1 MQGSD
6 WTTSGPPSSHGPSQ
20 DSAASVPL
28 IPYLR
33 QQKEVHEREQIRL
46 GLAPLPPYIL
56 QQFTPS
62 EIIHNY
68 LMQMDSFVTIKEWHS
83 RFCKSPAFMKVRVG
97 IIQVKIV
104 SSNFFSKIDLI
115 PNANLMICSCCLA
128 LQLSL
133 YIIFFERG
141 MRTHHQN
148 GWEFCLL
155 LQNKS
160 NCVYT
165 TWLIA

>member
-1 MQGSD
+1 MDYYCSYVPRTCVIKDLQDTIQARKKAIEVMQGSD

-83 RFCKSPAFMKVRVG
+83 RFCKAPAFMKVRVG
-97 IIQVKIV
+97 IIQVK
-104 SSNFFSKIDLI
+104 K
-115 PNANLMICSCCLA
+115 
-128 LQLSL
+128 
-133 YIIFFERG
+133 
-141 MRTHHQN
+141 
-148 GWEFCLL
+148 
-155 LQNKS
+155 
-160 NCVYT
+160 
-165 TWLIA
+165 